1 MLEKLNTPRA
11 AVAVLAFVVFLN
23 GFLLYHHR
31 QDPAKPPAAPP
42 IKPPAAALPAEP
54 PAAAAAAAAAA
65 PPGCRAS
72 EAVFL
77 GYSDALDGYYYEGL
91 PIGGLSG
98 LTYDASRDLYYAVAD
113 SQVGSDPARFYA
125 PKAPLEGE
133 RLADPLVSDVTVLRD
148 PQGKPF
154 TGANLDG
161 EGIAVTREGELL
173 IASEIEPS
181 ILRFSLEGRF
191 LGQLEVPQKFLV
203 APKGYAKANASFESL
218 ELSPSERGLFTA
230 NEQPLL
236 GTEGKGDDR
245 GSSEEHR
252 WVRLLTYQ
260 KYRGSSEFEPSHEF
274 LYPVERGESIS
285 EIAALSEDE
294 LLVLERQ
301 NRRIFRV
308 SLDKAAAAP
317 TEGGLASSGT
327 ILLEK
332 ELVVDVDDSCPLPSD
347 GEDTFGLLE
356 GMALGPNLPGGR
368 RALLLQSDDNFGRA
382 KSRMMMLGIPSR

>member
-23 GFLLYHHR
+23 GFLIYHHR
-31 QDPAKPPAAPP
+31 QDPAKPPAGPP
-42 IKPPAAALPAEP
+42 IKP
-54 PAAAAAAAAAA
+54 PAAAAAAAAT
-65 PPGCRAS
+65 PGCRAS
-72 EAVFL
+72 EVVFL

-203 APKGYAKANASFESL
+203 APKGYAKANASFEGL
-218 ELSPSERGLFTA
+218 ELIGEEPRAAGYYAVLCAHNKGRSP
-230 NEQPLL
+230 
-236 GTEGKGDDR
+236 EGYPG
-245 GSSEEHR
+245 
-252 WVRLLTYQ
+252 
-260 KYRGSSEFEPSHEF
+260 PSF
-274 LYPVERGESIS
+274 AMG
-285 EIAALSEDE
+285 
-294 LLVLERQ
+294 
-301 NRRIFRV
+301 
-308 SLDKAAAAP
+308 
-317 TEGGLASSGT
+317 
-327 ILLEK
+327 
-332 ELVVDVDDSCPLPSD
+332 C
-347 GEDTFGLLE
+347 
-356 GMALGPNLPGGR
+356 GR
-368 RALLLQSDDNFGRA
+368 
-382 KSRMMMLGIPSR
+382 

>member
-23 GFLLYHHR
+23 GFLLYHYR
-31 QDPAKPPAAPP
+31 QDLAKPPAAPP
-42 IKPPAAALPAEP
+42 IKPPA
-54 PAAAAAAAAAA
+54 AAAAAAAAAA

-91 PIGGLSG
+91 PVGGLSG

-125 PKAPLEGE
+125 PKAPLEGG
-133 RLADPLVSDVTVLRD
+133 RLADPLISDVTVLRD

-173 IASEIEPS
+173 IASEVEPS

-203 APKGYAKANASFESL
+203 APEGYAKANASFESL
-218 ELSPSERGLFTA
+218 ELSPSERRLFTA

-236 GTEGKGDDR
+236 VD
-245 GSSEEHR
+245 EEHR

-260 KYRGSSEFEPSHEF
+260 KNRGSSEFEPSHEF

-308 SLDKAAAAP
+308 SLDKAGAVA
-317 TEGGLASSGT
+317 TEGGLASSGA

-332 ELVVDVDDSCPLPSD
+332 ELVVDVDDSCPMPSD
-347 GEDTFGLLE
+347 GEDSFGLLE

>member
-1 MLEKLNTPRA
+1 VPEKLNTPRA

-23 GFLLYHHR
+23 GFLLYHYR
-31 QDPAKPPAAPP
+31 QDLAKPPAGPP
-42 IKPPAAALPAEP
+42 IKPPAAA
-54 PAAAAAAAAAA
+54 AAAAT
-65 PPGCRAS
+65 PGCRAS

-154 TGANLDG
+154 TGANLDA

-173 IASEIEPS
+173 IASEVEPS

-203 APKGYAKANASFESL
+203 TPKGYAKPNASFESFVVCAQQRAEPRRIPRPL
-218 ELSPSERGLFTA
+218 VRYGLRALALPRRVEHERVLRAQPVDYGVNEGVLLHPTALGLPSQLGVRLRDDPA
-230 NEQPLL
+230 LL
-236 GTEGKGDDR
+236 VFRDLGQYGSYPASYNRRQQQCSDDR
-245 GSSEEHR
+245 MAVVVVAMVGR
-252 WVRLLTYQ
+252 V
-260 KYRGSSEFEPSHEF
+260 G
-274 LYPVERGESIS
+274 ERPG
-285 EIAALSEDE
+285 
-294 LLVLERQ
+294 
-301 NRRIFRV
+301 
-308 SLDKAAAAP
+308 
-317 TEGGLASSGT
+317 ASVAS
-327 ILLEK
+327 
-332 ELVVDVDDSCPLPSD
+332 PL
-347 GEDTFGLLE
+347 
-356 GMALGPNLPGGR
+356 
-368 RALLLQSDDNFGRA
+368 RAS
-382 KSRMMMLGIPSR
+382 